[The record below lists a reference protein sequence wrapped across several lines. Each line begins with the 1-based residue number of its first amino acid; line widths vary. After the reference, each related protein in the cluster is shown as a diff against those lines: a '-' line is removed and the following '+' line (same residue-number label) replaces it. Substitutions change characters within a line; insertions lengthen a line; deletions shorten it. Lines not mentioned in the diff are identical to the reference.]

1 MILISGLSVLDLSD
15 NNLFSKIPQGT
26 QLQSFNIDSYKG
38 NLALCGLPL
47 LKKCS
52 EDKIKQDSPTHNIED
67 KIQQDENDMWF
78 YVSVALGFIVGF
90 WGVCGTLLL
99 NNSWRYAY
107 FQFLNKIKYWLHMI
121 IAINMARLQRS
132 LQS

>member
-38 NLALCGLPL
+38 NPALYGLPL
-47 LKKCS
+47 SKKCS

-67 KIQQDENDMWF
+67 KIQQYGNDTWF
-78 YVSVALGFIVGF
+78 YVSVALRFIVGF

-107 FQFLNKIKYWLHMI
+107 FQFLNKIRDWLYVI